1 MERWKDYSQN
11 LYNNNETIDNLR
23 KSFNDKGNQNRID
36 MTDFETIK
44 QLLNCLFSKK
54 EILACKEQQK
64 NSKASGVDMINK
76 EAIKICL
83 DDKSFLEALRL
94 LANEILNSSKY
105 STSRKTKLIRPI
117 HKKEETYLKNTTG
130 ELVLPHVWVNF
141 LTIYS

>member
-1 MERWKDYSQN
+1 MERWKDHLQN
-11 LYNNNETIDNLR
+11 LYNNNETIDNLP

-64 NSKASGVDMINK
+64 NSKASCVDMIKK
-76 EAIKICL
+76 EAIEICL
-83 DDKSFLEALRL
+83 DDKSFLEASGL
-94 LANEILNSSKY
+94 LASEIFNSGKY

-117 HKKEETYLKNTTG
+117 HKKEETFLKKTPG

-141 LTIYS
+141 LTIYN